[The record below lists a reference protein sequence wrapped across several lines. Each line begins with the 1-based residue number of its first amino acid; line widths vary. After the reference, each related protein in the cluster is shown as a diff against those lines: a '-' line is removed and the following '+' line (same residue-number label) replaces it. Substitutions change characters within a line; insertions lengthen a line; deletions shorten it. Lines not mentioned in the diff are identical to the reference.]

1 MGLREVVL
9 IGKYSQDALVR
20 GVAHCAARCPEI
32 GRVRQGVRRVPL
44 YVDITVLVRAGRA
57 LERLW
62 FAIGGLLGQIPAGI
76 SAFEN
81 FDGHRSA
88 RESSPLERAPVQRRV
103 GSNRDVNDLVIRER
117 ARRQGTTGTEF
128 HGDRGIGESR
138 GAGVRREHSDD
149 DRCNEKRRTEDLD
162 DEREPLL

>member
-9 IGKYSQDALVR
+9 IGKYSQDALVC

-32 GRVRQGVRRVPL
+32 GRVRQEVRRVPL
-44 YVDITVLVRAGRA
+44 YVDATVLVRAGRA

-62 FAIGGLLGQIPAGI
+62 FAVGGLLGQIPAGI

-81 FDGHRSA
+81 FDGYRSA

-103 GSNRDVNDLVIRER
+103 GSNRDVNDLVTRER

-128 HGDRGIGESR
+128 HGYGGIGESR
-138 GAGVRREHSDD
+138 GAGVRREHADD
-149 DRCNEKRRTEDLD
+149 DGSDKEHRTEDLND
-162 DEREPLL
+162 QGESLP